1 MEESKEV
8 ADKKKE
14 RDEYDDD
21 SKEEMEQDKTD
32 KNWRGIIGTRK
43 KKDKNVGRKLEE
55 VMALEDRKNKR
66 DDSRKKWSKRRQR
79 QVRNGK
85 EDKL

>member
-1 MEESKEV
+1 LEESKEV

>member
-32 KNWRGIIGTRK
+32 KNWKGIIGTRK